1 MHLFPFCA
9 IFIAH
14 TYVLAMLCASH
25 VYRETVDEFI
35 HSSSESSTHDTCI
48 TSVITRICSCS
59 SFIGT
64 MGYIP
69 PEAMRRSSGVKVTSA
84 VSKKWD
90 VYSFGVLMCYT
101 LSGISPF
108 TGMSDPEIMVMVLLD
123 RKRPRIPPH
132 VDIDPQNPVF
142 KEMIQRLW
150 REDPLE
156 RDGFPAIVEQLHKLV
171 AEPNLK
177 RTVELAAERSMSR
190 KFVRTLP
197 TLLTGKQCMC
207 MC

>member
-1 MHLFPFCA
+1 MSTCQPRIHES
-9 IFIAH
+9 
-14 TYVLAMLCASH
+14 V
-25 VYRETVDEFI
+25 
-35 HSSSESSTHDTCI
+35 HSSSKCSTHDAYI
-48 TSVITRICSCS
+48 ANVITRIWSCS
-59 SFIGT
+59 LLVGT

-69 PEAMRRSSGVKVTSA
+69 PEAMRRSRGVKVASD
-84 VSKKWD
+84 VYKKWD
-90 VYSFGVLMCYT
+90 VYSFAVLMCYT
-101 LSGISPF
+101 LSGTSPF
-108 TGMSDPEIMVMVLLD
+108 TGLSDPEIIVMVLLD

-171 AEPNLK
+171 TEPNLK
-177 RTVELAAERSMSR
+177 RTVELAAERSTSR

-197 TLLTGKQCMC
+197 TLLAGKECICTCISRVGVVLSLCSRKVQY
-207 MC
+207 